1 MHHPRDRKY
10 WRTLTPLPGRLV
22 AGRPLSQAQDRGNAY
37 EPVRG
42 SDWARLL
49 PERYHERMIFMTVLR
64 GIAWLGDWSKV
75 LGYMVGTKPAF
86 FCFVYA
92 EVIV

>member
-1 MHHPRDRKY
+1 M
-10 WRTLTPLPGRLV
+10 
-22 AGRPLSQAQDRGNAY
+22 Y
-37 EPVRG
+37 EPIRG

-75 LGYMVGTKPAF
+75 LDTWLVQNRRSSALYMRKWLYNSDIAASAGAQSLAPGMRKTCSFTAN
-86 FCFVYA
+86 
-92 EVIV
+92 IVV